1 MWMIDLIGY
10 LFGAIIALILFAIML
25 GLTGLIVFVIG
36 CGIEYVQGKENGF
49 FHKIANKLDR

>member
-10 LFGAIIALILFAIML
+10 LFGAIIVLILFAIIL

-36 CGIEYVQGKENGF
+36 CGIEYVQSKEDGF
-49 FHKIANKLDR
+49 FHKIAEKMN